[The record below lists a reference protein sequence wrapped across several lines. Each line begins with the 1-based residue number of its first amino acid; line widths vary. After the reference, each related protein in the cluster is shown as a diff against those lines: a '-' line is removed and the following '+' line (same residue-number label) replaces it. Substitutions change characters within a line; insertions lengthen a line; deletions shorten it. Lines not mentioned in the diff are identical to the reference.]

1 MPLAPPAAPPPAP
14 EKPVSTTAALSDA
27 AASALTT
34 PPGPT
39 PKTPEAGKD
48 ASVKPAEKGKP
59 AESYQGI
66 LMEIKDAFEK
76 AGVANSPLAS
86 GFLALAGMLLKL
98 GICLDF
104 IPGHYEAKIKKN
116 TEELSD
122 AEKKAVKDALEKKA
136 RQEVSEA
143 EKKKLAD
150 ENKGLEGIE
159 RATTKYAAKVLWGL
173 DNIDNSE
180 NLFAKLRNSKDN
192 GNDLYETTTLQAMK
206 TSGYP
211 YGALITFANQAT
223 EGNKIVAFATGN
235 QDEFEYFDL
244 KKGAAVR
251 FNANAPDS
259 PVHEVAIYAMKPV
272 GKPLDK
278 NS

>member
-1 MPLAPPAAPPPAP
+1 
-14 EKPVSTTAALSDA
+14 
-27 AASALTT
+27 
-34 PPGPT
+34 
-39 PKTPEAGKD
+39 
-48 ASVKPAEKGKP
+48 
-59 AESYQGI
+59 
-66 LMEIKDAFEK
+66 
-76 AGVANSPLAS
+76 
-86 GFLALAGMLLKL
+86 
-98 GICLDF
+98 
-104 IPGHYEAKIKKN
+104 
-116 TEELSD
+116 
-122 AEKKAVKDALEKKA
+122 
-136 RQEVSEA
+136 
-143 EKKKLAD
+143 
-150 ENKGLEGIE
+150 
-159 RATTKYAAKVLWGL
+159 
-173 DNIDNSE
+173 
-180 NLFAKLRNSKDN
+180 
-192 GNDLYETTTLQAMK
+192 MK